1 MTTPICDFVNE
12 YIKKNG
18 VRAHMPGHKGKKLL
32 GFEEYDITE
41 ISGADSLYAADG
53 IIAESEKNASSLFGC
68 DTFYSAEGSSLCIR
82 AMIFLVMQYAKEFGK
97 EKLIFAS
104 RNAHKVLLSAL
115 ALTDMDVEWLPSDE
129 SYLSCCPDSEILDK
143 MLSDAERKPCAV
155 YITSPDYLGKICDIP
170 KISKVCKKHGVLLC
184 VDNAHGAYLKFL
196 PESLHPSDLGADLC
210 CDSAHKTLPVLT
222 GGAYLH
228 ISGKNKEFFSK
239 SAKDALALF
248 GSTSPSYLIL
258 QSLDAAN
265 RYINDGYSKKLSAFC
280 EKVKNLKSE
289 LIKSGFSMYGDE
301 PLKICILAKF
311 YGYKGY
317 ELSKL
322 ISEKNIEC
330 EFSDPDYLVLMLTP
344 ENKKEELS
352 AIKNALLSIK
362 KLPEINEKAPK
373 KLCPERAMS
382 VREAMFSKNE
392 IVSVYDAPGRI
403 LADANVSCPPAV
415 PVVVCGEI
423 IDENAL
429 EAFEYYNIRY
439 CKVIKD

>member
-12 YIKKNG
+12 YIKKNRI
-18 VRAHMPGHKGKKLL
+18 RAHMPGHKGKSLL

-41 ISGADSLYAADG
+41 IPGADSLYDADG
-53 IIAESEKNASSLFGC
+53 IIAQSEKNASSLFGC

-82 AMIFLVMQYAKEFGK
+82 AMIFLVLQYAKEFSK

-129 SYLSCCPDSEILDK
+129 SYLSCCLDSETLDIK
-143 MLSDAERKPCAV
+143 LSEAERKPCAV
-155 YITSPDYLGKICDIP
+155 YLTSPDYLGRICDIEG
-170 KISKVCKKHGVLLC
+170 ISKVCKKHGVVLC

-196 PESLHPSDLGADLC
+196 PRSLHPSDLGADLC

-228 ISGKNKEFFSK
+228 ISGENSKFFSK
-239 SAKDALALF
+239 NAKDALALF

-265 RYINDGYSKKLSAFC
+265 KYLSDGYSEKLSSFC
-280 EKVKNLKSE
+280 NEVKELKQK
-289 LIKSGFSMYGDE
+289 LVKIGFSLYGDE
-301 PLKICILAKF
+301 PLKICLFAKS

-322 ISEKNIEC
+322 LSEKNIEC

-344 ENKKEELS
+344 ENTKQELC
-352 AIKNALLSIK
+352 AIKDAFLSIK
-362 KLPEINEKAPK
+362 KLPEIKEKAPK
-373 KLCPERAMS
+373 SLCPERAMS
-382 VREAMFSKNE
+382 VRQAMFSKNE
-392 IVSVYDAPGRI
+392 TVSCCDALGRI

-429 EAFEYYNIRY
+429 EAFEYYNIKY
-439 CKVIKD
+439 CRVIKD